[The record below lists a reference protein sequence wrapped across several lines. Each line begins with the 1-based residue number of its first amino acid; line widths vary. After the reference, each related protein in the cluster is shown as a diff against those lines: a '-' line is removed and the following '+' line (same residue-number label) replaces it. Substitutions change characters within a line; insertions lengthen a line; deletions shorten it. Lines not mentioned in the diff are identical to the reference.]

1 MPLSLQIRFPARL
14 ADILLATLTVA
25 PLLCFTNGALARQ
38 TPAQDTD
45 TATGTINRQAVN
57 WQALADSTI
66 GADIAEGG
74 APGGVVVVVDQ
85 LGETFIST
93 FGVSQTDTQF
103 PVTDSTLFEVG
114 SIGKVVTAIATLQ
127 LVDRGLLDLHAD
139 LTMYLDGWELEPPGE
154 TPLTI
159 HHLLTHSGGL
169 NDRAIGY
176 AQRTPDGMPTLDDHL
191 RSRFPTFFAEPGTY
205 ISYSNYGFGLAGY
218 LVERATGLSFAASA
232 TQTVL
237 GPLGMRFAGYG
248 ADARGTRAA
257 TTAIGYAQHG
267 DSFEAA
273 PTLYRAVT
281 PAGSLLAS
289 ALDMRQLLYALLNE
303 GEPVLGVEETAQML
317 SVQQTMHPALMGNS
331 YGLEESRWGNVSG
344 FGKGG
349 SVPGFVSY
357 MAVLPEQGIGLF
369 ASVNAS
375 NDAPVER
382 FVLGVMR
389 ALSDI
394 GAAAEGAAAAGPQV
408 VRPAGTIDAASFAGE
423 YRSNRYDRTS
433 VEKLLNFEVHDIYA
447 TDEGDLAL
455 WHDGAMN
462 TYLPVGDGHFR
473 HETDPHRAL
482 VFETEEDGKVSHV
495 FFNDR
500 IAGGYVPVVWEKT
513 GFLSGNGYVNEI
525 FGVVLLVALAYLVWP
540 IVAGIRLLR
549 RRSSMREKPRQRMLR
564 RAMHLAGFLT
574 SVALLAYTVL
584 YFVPL
589 LRARPELVFG
599 LPAEILS
606 WAFLPAL
613 VVAGFVAYAV
623 LWVLS
628 FRARAAGWRGVLL
641 GLLPTTL
648 FLISGVLVT
657 EFLLRWNLL

>member
-1 MPLSLQIRFPARL
+1 MPLSLQIRIHARL
-14 ADILLATLTVA
+14 ADVLLATLTVA
-25 PLLCFTNGALARQ
+25 PLLAFTNTALARQ
-38 TPAQDTD
+38 I
-45 TATGTINRQAVN
+45 ATLDPDIGAAAIN

-66 GADIAEGG
+66 GADIAEGE
-74 APGGVVVVVDQ
+74 APGAVVLVVDQ
-85 LGETFIST
+85 RGETFVAT
-93 FGVSQTDTQF
+93 YGVCQTDAQLS
-103 PVTDSTLFEVG
+103 VTDSTLFEVG

-176 AQRTPDGMPTLDDHL
+176 AQRTADGLPTLDDHL
-191 RSRFPTFFAEPGTY
+191 RSSFPTFFAEPGAY

-218 LVERATGLSFAASA
+218 LVERASGLSFAESA

-237 GPLGMRFAGYG
+237 RPLGMRFAGYG
-248 ADARGTRAA
+248 ADARGTRAV
-257 TTAIGYAQHG
+257 GYAKRG

-273 PTLYRAVT
+273 PTLHRPVT

-289 ALDMRQLLYALLNE
+289 ALDMRQLLLALLNE
-303 GEPVLGVEETAQML
+303 GEPVLAAEETAQML
-317 SVQQTMHPALMGNS
+317 SVQQTMHPALMGNTF
-331 YGLEESRWGNVSG
+331 GLEESRWGTVRG

-382 FVLGVMR
+382 FVFAATR
-389 ALSDI
+389 ALA
-394 GAAAEGAAAAGPQV
+394 GADAAPQGARAGGSQMA
-408 VRPAGTIDAASFAGE
+408 RPAGAIDASAFAGE

-433 VEKLLNFEVHDIYA
+433 VEKLLNFEVRNIYE
-447 TDEGDLAL
+447 TGEGNLAL

-462 TYLPVGDGHFR
+462 VYVPEDNGLFR
-473 HETDPHRAL
+473 HETDPQRAL
-482 VFETEEDGKVSHV
+482 VFEAGDDGNVTHA

-500 IAGGYVPVVWEKT
+500 IAGGYVPVVWERT
-513 GFLSGNGYVNEI
+513 GFFSGNGYVNEI

-540 IVAGIRLLR
+540 IVGGIRLLR

-574 SVALLAYTVL
+574 SAALLAYTVL
-584 YFVPL
+584 YFIPL

-599 LPAEILS
+599 LPSELAP

-613 VVAGFVAYAV
+613 VVVGFLVYAV
-623 LWVLS
+623 LWLLS
-628 FRARAAGWRGVLL
+628 FRSRAAGWKGVLL
-641 GLLPTTL
+641 SVLPTTL

-657 EFLLRWNLL
+657 EFFVRWNLL

>member
-1 MPLSLQIRFPARL
+1 
-14 ADILLATLTVA
+14 
-25 PLLCFTNGALARQ
+25 
-38 TPAQDTD
+38 
-45 TATGTINRQAVN
+45 
-57 WQALADSTI
+57 
-66 GADIAEGG
+66 
-74 APGGVVVVVDQ
+74 
-85 LGETFIST
+85 
-93 FGVSQTDTQF
+93 
-103 PVTDSTLFEVG
+103 
-114 SIGKVVTAIATLQ
+114 
-127 LVDRGLLDLHAD
+127 
-139 LTMYLDGWELEPPGE
+139 
-154 TPLTI
+154 
-159 HHLLTHSGGL
+159 
-169 NDRAIGY
+169 
-176 AQRTPDGMPTLDDHL
+176 
-191 RSRFPTFFAEPGTY
+191 
-205 ISYSNYGFGLAGY
+205 
-218 LVERATGLSFAASA
+218 
-232 TQTVL
+232 
-237 GPLGMRFAGYG
+237 
-248 ADARGTRAA
+248 
-257 TTAIGYAQHG
+257 
-267 DSFEAA
+267 
-273 PTLYRAVT
+273 
-281 PAGSLLAS
+281 
-289 ALDMRQLLYALLNE
+289 MRQLLYALLNE

-349 SVPGFVSY
+349 SVPGFTSY

-369 ASVNAS
+369 ASVNAT

-389 ALSDI
+389 ALAGVGLD
-394 GAAAEGAAAAGPQV
+394 AEGLANVGASADDLAATDMQAA
-408 VRPAGTIDAASFAGE
+408 RSAAMVHASSFAGE

-462 TYLPVGDGHFR
+462 TYVPVGDRIFR
-473 HETDPHRAL
+473 HETDPQRAL
-482 VFETEEDGKVSHV
+482 VFETTEDGKVAHV
-495 FFNDR
+495 YFNDR

-540 IVAGIRLLR
+540 IVGGIRLMR
-549 RRSSMREKPRQRMLR
+549 RRSSMREKPRERMLR
-564 RAMHLAGFLT
+564 RAMHLVGFVT
-574 SVALLAYTVL
+574 SAMLLAYTVL

-599 LPAEILS
+599 LPSEIAP

-613 VVAGFVAYAV
+613 VVVGFIVYAV

-628 FRARAAGWRGVLL
+628 FRSRATGWKSVLL